1 MTVKT
6 YLWGMGA
13 SVLLCFAAWVLV
25 LENVDPTGTD
35 MLGFSI
41 FYLTLF
47 FALGSFFSLVGFY
60 LRRKIFEDKI
70 EFRQVEIGFR
80 QGIFLA
86 ITFVGLLI
94 LQGQRQLNLYS
105 AFFFVLVVIAAEF
118 YFIIK
123 R

>member
-13 SVLLCFAAWVLV
+13 SVLLCFAAWLLV
-25 LENVDPTGTD
+25 LQNVDPTDTN
-35 MLGFSI
+35 LAGFII

-47 FALGSFFSLVGFY
+47 FALASLFSLGGFY
-60 LRRKIFEDKI
+60 LRRKIFEDKV
-70 EFRQVEIGFR
+70 EFRQVEIAFR

-86 ITFVGLLI
+86 LTFAGLLI

-105 AFFFVLVVIAAEF
+105 AFFFVVVVVGAEF
-118 YFIIK
+118 YSII
-123 R
+123 RR